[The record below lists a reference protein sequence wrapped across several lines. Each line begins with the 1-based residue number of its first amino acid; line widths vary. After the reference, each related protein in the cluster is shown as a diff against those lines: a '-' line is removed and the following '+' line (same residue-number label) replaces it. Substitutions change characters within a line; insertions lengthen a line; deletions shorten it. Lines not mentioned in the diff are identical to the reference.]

1 MPPEAAAQRT
11 WFVYLLLCRNGRLY
25 TGVTV
30 DLAARFEQHRSGK
43 GAMFTRINKPERML
57 AATPCGD
64 RSAALKLEASIK
76 RLPAPDK
83 RMLARQWPLQEPIAQ
98 IRESPLPP
106 GEG

>member
-1 MPPEAAAQRT
+1 MPPEAPAQRT

-57 AATPCGD
+57 AAAPCEG
-64 RSAALKLEASIK
+64 RSAALKLEARIK
-76 RLPAPDK
+76 RLPPPQK
-83 RMLARQWPLQEPIAQ
+83 RALAAGWPLQEP
-98 IRESPLPP
+98 
-106 GEG
+106 